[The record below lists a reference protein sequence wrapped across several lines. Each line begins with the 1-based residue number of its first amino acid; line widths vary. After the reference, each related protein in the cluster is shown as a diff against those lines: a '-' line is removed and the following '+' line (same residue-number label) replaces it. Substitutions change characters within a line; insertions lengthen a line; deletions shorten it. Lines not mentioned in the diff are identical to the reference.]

1 MPLLE
6 LTCRE
11 GALSDNA
18 RARFVSALGE
28 LLERWDDQPKRNS
41 LRLGSALQIVELPAT
56 AMHEGSQPAGEATY
70 LLSVATAAGS
80 LGAKEKAD
88 FVADVT
94 RAILTADGGTSDGDR
109 VRIHI
114 HEIPLGNWDV
124 WQRAD
129 HARRAAQPGDVHS
142 FQM

>member
-11 GALSDNA
+11 GALPGQA
-18 RARFVSALGE
+18 RAQFVSVLGE
-28 LLERWDDQPKRNS
+28 LISQWDDQPKRNS
-41 LRLGSALQIVELPAT
+41 FRVGSALQIVELPPS
-56 AMHEGSQPAGEATY
+56 AMHEEAEPTGEASY
-70 LLSVATAAGS
+70 LLSVATCAGS
-80 LGAKEKAD
+80 LGVKEKAD

-94 RAILTADGGTSDGDR
+94 KAILTADGGTPDANR

-129 HARRAAQPGDVHS
+129 HVRRAAQPGTVHS
-142 FQM
+142 FDV